1 MQTRNSQQKR
11 KGLSKAVAEARKK
24 ARHEITQKVLDIQL
38 EIKEL
43 SHEEKCK
50 QKQIAELICQS
61 TATMPWLTK
70 DMIKSQAKQLKKPN
84 QQQQL
89 CSRCC
94 HHYCNLITIWTI
106 RRTSKR
112 VNKWLK
118 RISCREKWSS
128 TLKITERLKE
138 ACAQNNSSRL
148 PVGSYQRMHNSV
160 IQEEGLD
167 NGVTV
172 NKNTVKDL
180 IFLWNKARTSASIK
194 PNWNFHC
201 DVCKAMTSC
210 WATNEALRSSSLC

>member
-118 RISCREKWSS
+118 RISCREKMIINTQNHWEAEGSLC
-128 TLKITERLKE
+128 TEQQLK
-138 ACAQNNSSRL
+138 A
-148 PVGSYQRMHNSV
+148 
-160 IQEEGLD
+160 
-167 NGVTV
+167 
-172 NKNTVKDL
+172 
-180 IFLWNKARTSASIK
+180 
-194 PNWNFHC
+194 
-201 DVCKAMTSC
+201 SC
-210 WATNEALRSSSLC
+210 WVIPEDAQFSDSGGRIRQWSYS